1 MLACQGLRCAKLDC
15 RLGQKC
21 KGQSA
26 TKSTLLFNESTQ
38 INTNT
43 TSTSGGERLVVVV
56 AIFLGMDPGGILSQ
70 RRIDTTDN
78 LAPSFDLNREKPE
91 VDANKYVQCWVSS
104 HQ

>member
-1 MLACQGLRCAKLDC
+1 M
-15 RLGQKC
+15 
-21 KGQSA
+21 
-26 TKSTLLFNESTQ
+26 
-38 INTNT
+38 
-43 TSTSGGERLVVVV
+43 VVVV